1 MMTMPSLLFTLL
13 LSLFINTPVWANENS
28 QIYAQTNQD
37 HLLIDAQTTLPI
49 TPTMEEALRHGIP
62 LEYTLT
68 VKLSDPTRH
77 FWENPMSKQVIRV
90 RLSYDLLKQ
99 TYQLTNLTLQR
110 VTNERDLVSSLH
122 TLGRLQDLP
131 LIALNQLET
140 GHTYHIWIQVKLEP
154 SALPNA
160 LRLATLFDEH
170 WLHQTPPLNRYWT
183 APQL

>member
-1 MMTMPSLLFTLL
+1 MLSLLPAFLLMTL
-13 LSLFINTPVWANENS
+13 FNGFVWANENT
-28 QIYAQTNQD
+28 QIYTQINQD
-37 HLLIDAQTTLPI
+37 SLLINAQATLPI
-49 TPTMEEALRHGIP
+49 TPTMEAALQHGIP

-68 VKLSDPTRH
+68 VKLSDPDRH
-77 FWENPMSKQVIRV
+77 FWENPISKQVIRV

-99 TYQLTNLTLQR
+99 TYLLTNLTLQR
-110 VTNERDLVSSLH
+110 VTNERDLMSSLH

-131 LIALNQLET
+131 LIALNKLET